1 MQADTHTT
9 GHKPGHSKRSYRI
22 LLAMLA
28 IHFAVMYAVMYAMVD
43 SFEEVILNLN
53 QFYMTVMMVAPTAV
67 TMLLLMPSMYPQKR
81 VNYALHAV
89 STVALVLCFIL
100 IRTQTGI
107 GDREFLRSM
116 IPHHSGAVLMCERAS
131 ISDPE
136 IALLCAQIVES
147 QAREIAQM
155 ERIMQRL

>member
-1 MQADTHTT
+1 MEADTHNT
-9 GHKPGHSKRSYRI
+9 GHKPGHSKRSYGI
-22 LLAMLA
+22 LLVMLV
-28 IHFAVMYAVMYAMVD
+28 IHFVIMYAVMYTMVD

-53 QFYMTVMMVAPTAV
+53 QFYMTVMMVAPTAI

-81 VNYALHAV
+81 INYAFYTV
-89 STVALVLCFIL
+89 STVSLVLCFIF

-107 GDREFLRSM
+107 GNREFLKSM

-147 QAREIAQM
+147 QESEIARM
-155 ERIMQRL
+155 KRIMQRL